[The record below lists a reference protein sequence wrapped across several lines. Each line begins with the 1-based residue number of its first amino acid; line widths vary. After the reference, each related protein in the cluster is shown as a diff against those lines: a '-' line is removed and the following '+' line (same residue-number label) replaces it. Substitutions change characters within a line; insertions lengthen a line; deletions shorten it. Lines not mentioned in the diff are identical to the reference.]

1 MLAMVNANRSRVI
14 ALNSYISLAYNPFK
28 VTYDIYIYIYIYI
41 FNYIYIKYIYYIY
54 YIYIVYI
61 CIYIYMY
68 MYHTYIRRP
77 QTAAGGARQ
86 RTKAWHSCG
95 RSNIIRASLPWGK
108 M

>member
-28 VTYDIYIYIYIYI
+28 VTYDIYIYIIHIYIYI
-41 FNYIYIKYIYYIY
+41 L
-54 YIYIVYI
+54 YI
-61 CIYIYMY
+61 CIYCIYIY